1 MNEQKTNELITHWR
15 EIGPAAWAEGAYGWI
30 GEDGQPIKLYPWQR
44 AVLDAWWNNKETIA
58 TLAISNVKKTGKTAL
73 NAFLTAWRWLTLPG
87 RHFCAGNDL
96 DQASSRVFSEITDM
110 VKRNPYLSQT
120 CKVLN
125 KQILFI
131 PTRSTLVALAADA
144 AGNAGSNHLT
154 ASHTETWGILYE
166 SGIRAYE
173 ELTPPPG
180 LFYGF
185 PALRIADSYAGFEG
199 ESKTWHELV
208 DRGLTGERVSED
220 WSIYR
225 DGGLLL
231 FHMGGE
237 EAQRR
242 CFRGLSEEAE
252 AYYQEQRRT
261 LRANAYLRMHENQ
274 RTSGEAAFVP
284 IDAWTA
290 CYNPEIRPLMPEDKR
305 RVVFGADAS
314 TSRDLTSLVG
324 CVYNPGL
331 DIVDVVYIRVW
342 KPLPDH
348 LRGGKPTVDLEGMR
362 LEIQRLHDKGN
373 VAAVYYDPYQLHSIA
388 MDQRR
393 SGVKMIEHPQTSARV
408 ESDQALYD
416 AIMGRAIRHYND
428 PTLTEH
434 IRNAVALETPR
445 GIRLAKEKTSLK
457 IDAAVAL
464 SMAHY
469 GSRKHSPVK
478 RVCKSY
484 QG

>member
-1 MNEQKTNELITHWR
+1 MDKQTNELITHWR
-15 EIGPAAWAEGAYGWI
+15 EHSPAVWAEGAYGWI
-30 GEDGQPIKLYPWQR
+30 GEDGQPVQLYPWQR
-44 AVLDAWWNNKETIA
+44 AILDAWWDNKDIIA

-96 DQASSRVFSEITDM
+96 DQASSRVYSEIADM
-110 VKRNPYLSQT
+110 IKRNPYLSQN
-120 CKVLN
+120 CKVQN

-144 AGNAGSNHLT
+144 AGNAGANHLT

-166 SGIRAYE
+166 AGIRAYE

-180 LFYGF
+180 LFYGL
-185 PALRIADSYAGFEG
+185 PPLRIADSYAGFQG
-199 ESKTWHELV
+199 ESKIWHELV

-220 WSIYR
+220 WPIYR

-231 FHMGGE
+231 FHMDGE
-237 EAQRR
+237 EAQKR
-242 CFRGLSEEAE
+242 CFRGLPEQAD

-274 RTSGEAAFVP
+274 RTSGEAGFVTP
-284 IDAWTA
+284 EAWAA
-290 CYNPEIRPLMPEDKR
+290 CYDPEVRLLLPGDSRP
-305 RVVFGADAS
+305 VVFAADAS

-324 CVYNPGL
+324 VIL
-331 DIVDVVYIRVW
+331 DPKLNISDVVYVRVW
-342 KPLPDH
+342 RPLPDA
-348 LRGGKPTVDLEGMR
+348 LRGGKPTVDLDGLR
-362 LEIQRLHDKGN
+362 QEIERLHKNGN
-373 VAAVYYDPYQLHSIA
+373 VAEVYYDPYQLHSIA
-388 MDQRR
+388 MDARR
-393 SGVKMIEHPQTSARV
+393 AGVKMTEFPQTNARI
-408 ESDQALYD
+408 EADQALYD
-416 AIMGRAIRHYND
+416 AIMGRVIRHYGD
-428 PTLTEH
+428 PVLSEH
-434 IRNAVALETPR
+434 VRNAVALETPR
-445 GIRLAKEKTSLK
+445 GFRLAKERTSMK

-469 GSRKHSPVK
+469 GARNHSWVR